1 MVLKKS
7 IRQNLALKNID
18 ILDAVLGNDGLL
30 YSRHDQGGVT
40 APILAT
46 EQEETRP
53 VRNAF
58 VVLEQ
63 TQAQTVSSSLTEEK
77 STGEAK
83 VTKKLS
89 KKTSKK
95 TKE

>member
-30 YSRHDQGGVT
+30 YSRHDQGVT

-58 VVLEQ
+58 IVLEQ
-63 TQAQTVSSSLTEEK
+63 TQAQTASSSLAEEK
-77 STGEAK
+77 STGEVK